1 MLPGEDSLFNFLDMN
16 TKQAKAAPLHEF
28 LARLGHQPTTVRGND
43 LWYKSPFRL
52 SERTPSFK
60 IDRAKNVWY
69 DHGLGVGGTIIDF
82 VQQLNQVDDISR
94 VLSTIEDVLGKAPLL
109 MISLPPVTEAPRE
122 QPMIEFVGPIADPKL
137 EAYLGSR
144 AIPVDLAR
152 VYLQEITYRVEGN
165 RYRALAF
172 ANEAD
177 GYEVRNAAFKGS
189 VGKKAITYL
198 VKQGST
204 QAAVFEGV
212 FDFLSVLA
220 HHKRDKPNANV
231 LVLNSVAL
239 LPHGIERLSTAQ
251 VQKLYTYLDHD
262 DAGKA
267 ALQVLQALP
276 SYAPDSVIDAS
287 GLYLGHK
294 DANAFLQHQRL

>member
-1 MLPGEDSLFNFLDMN
+1 MN

-28 LARLGHQPTTVRGND
+28 LARLGHQPTTIRGND

-60 IDRAKNVWY
+60 IDRARNVWY

-82 VQQLNQVDDISR
+82 VQQLNQVSDISR
-94 VLSTIEDVLGKAPLL
+94 VLSTIEDVWGHPMQPVKSEAVSGLVLPVALAKLKAA
-109 MISLPPVTEAPRE
+109 PV
-122 QPMIEFVGPIADPKL
+122 IEFVGPIADPAL
-137 EAYLGSR
+137 EAYLEGR

-152 VYLQEITYRVEGN
+152 VYLQEITYQVEGN

-172 ANEAD
+172 ANEAG

-198 VKQGST
+198 AKPGST
-204 QAAVFEGV
+204 QAVVFEGV

-220 HHKRDKPNANV
+220 HHKRDTPNANV

-239 LPHGIERLSTAQ
+239 LTHGIERLSAAQ
-251 VQKLYTYLDHD
+251 VHKLYAYLDHD
-262 DAGKA
+262 DAGRA
-267 ALQVLQALP
+267 ALQTLQAIP
-276 SYAPDSVIDAS
+276 TYAPDGVIDAS
-287 GLYLGHK
+287 ILYLGHK